1 MEKNIHEDCGVAMIR
16 LLKPLEYYQEKYGT
30 WMYALNKLYLM
41 MEKQH
46 NRGQEGAGMA
56 SVKLD
61 SEPGN
66 EYMFRERAEGKN
78 AVAEIFANVHKHY
91 KNLSQEQLS
100 DVSFAK
106 TNLPFAGDLYMGH
119 LRYST
124 TGKSGLSYVHP
135 FLRRNNWK
143 AKNLCMCGNFNMTNI
158 GDVFEILTEQG
169 QCPRIYS
176 DTNIL
181 LELMGHRLDRE
192 VERNFVD
199 AQKLG
204 LEKRAITNYIE
215 ENVQMSN
222 VLKTTMQHFDGGY
235 VICGLTGSG
244 EMFSIRDPWSI
255 RPAFYYKNDEIVVL
269 ASERPV
275 LQTTFDLECD
285 DIQELKPG
293 QALIVNKRGECSLQQ
308 ILEPKQNAACS
319 FERIYFSRGSDRDI
333 YKERETLGRQLT
345 EPVLKAVDYD
355 TEHTVLSYIPNTA
368 EVAFYGLVHGFKE
381 QIDKKKVE
389 QIAALGSNASSEEV
403 YRIIHQDVRS
413 EKVAWKDIKL
423 RTFITEGN
431 SRNDLAS
438 HVYDVTYECIKPY
451 EDNLVIIDDSI
462 VRGTTLKE
470 SILRILDRLHP
481 KKIVVVSSAPQIR
494 FPDYYGIDMPHPEEF
509 CVFRAVIELIRER
522 GMEDLLR
529 EVYESCK
536 KELAKPKGETISN
549 AVRAVYKPFT
559 VDEINKKIVE
569 MLRPEGMTTPVEL
582 VFQSVEGLHNAI
594 PNHPGD
600 WYFTGNYPTPGGM
613 RLVNEAF
620 VSYYEREHL
629 NTEKA

>member
-158 GDVFEILTEQG
+158 EDVFEILTEQG

-204 LEKRAITNYIE
+204 LEKRAITHYIE

-529 EVYESCK
+529 EVYENCK

-629 NTEKA
+629 NTVKA

>member
-389 QIAALGSNASSEEV
+389 QIAALGSKASSEEV

-529 EVYESCK
+529 EVYENCK
-536 KELAKPKGETISN
+536 KELEKPKGETISN

-600 WYFTGNYPTPGGM
+600 WYFTGNYPTPGGI

-629 NTEKA
+629 NTGKA